1 MKGAKVIFQD
11 VHVSGHACQE
21 EIKLIYSLVKPKYA
35 IPIHGEYR
43 HLTAQKHIVEDL
55 GIPKENIFIL
65 SSGNVL
71 ELDGQDAK
79 VTGSVHT
86 GAIFVDGL
94 GVGDVG
100 NIVLRDRQHLSE
112 DGIMIVVM
120 TLERHSNVVLAGP
133 DIVSRGF
140 VYVRESEDLME
151 HARQVVET
159 ALDSC
164 LENNITDWGKIK
176 TEVKDALGEY
186 LWKRTKRNPMILL
199 SLWRRRFMDEIS
211 MEIEKLLDAVHRSD
225 EYQEYQKQAAQLE
238 ADPELK
244 ARVMR
249 FRGDNFRLQNH
260 SDKDELFHIE
270 EQLNQESASLRQNLK
285 VNAYLDAELALC
297 RLMQRICRT
306 LVDGIDIQIPDL

>member
-1 MKGAKVIFQD
+1 M
-11 VHVSGHACQE
+11 
-21 EIKLIYSLVKPKYA
+21 
-35 IPIHGEYR
+35 
-43 HLTAQKHIVEDL
+43 
-55 GIPKENIFIL
+55 
-65 SSGNVL
+65 
-71 ELDGQDAK
+71 
-79 VTGSVHT
+79 TGSVHT

-249 FRGDNFRLQNH
+249 FRGDNFRLQNY
-260 SDKDELFHIE
+260 SDKDELFHIA